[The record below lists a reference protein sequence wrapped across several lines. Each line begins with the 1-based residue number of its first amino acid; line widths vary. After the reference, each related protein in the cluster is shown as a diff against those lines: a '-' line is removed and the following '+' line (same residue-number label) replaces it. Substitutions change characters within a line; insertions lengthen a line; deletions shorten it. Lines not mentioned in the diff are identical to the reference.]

1 MKPGVWTA
9 GTTFAYQWFANGVK
23 VAGATGATLK
33 LSAALKG
40 KQLSVTVTGSKLG
53 YTTVAKASAKTGK
66 VATAGTP
73 KISGTAKVGK
83 KLTAKPGTWTS
94 GSKFSY
100 QWYANGVKINKATKS
115 TFTLKAAQ
123 KGKKITV
130 VVTGKK
136 SGYATVAKT
145 SKATGKVKK

>member
-1 MKPGVWTA
+1 MAIKGAAKATFKLGTA
-9 GTTFAYQWFANGVK
+9 Q
-23 VAGATGATLK
+23 
-33 LSAALKG
+33 KG
-40 KQLSVTVTGSKLG
+40 KKISVRVTGTQRGFTSA
-53 YTTVAKASAKTGK
+53 VKASAVTGK
-66 VATAGTP
+66 VTTAGTP

-83 KLTAKPGTWTS
+83 KLTAVRGTWAS